1 MNTKIIKISED
12 TPASEIAKLHDAV
25 KVIKSGGTV
34 AFPTETVYG
43 LGANGLD
50 EAACA
55 KIYEAKG
62 RPSDNP
68 LILHIS
74 DISQLDSLVAE
85 VSPTARL
92 LAENF
97 WPGPMTLVMK
107 RTSLVPSLVSGGL
120 DTVAIRMP
128 SNRIAHELIK
138 QAGVPI
144 AAPSA
149 NVSGRP
155 SSTRAEHVETDL
167 TGQVDMIIDGGSS
180 VYGLESTIVDVSG
193 GGLPCLLRPGSITI
207 EQLESVIGKID
218 IDPAVT
224 AHLLSGERPKA
235 PGMAYVHYAPRAEL
249 VVVTG
254 NISSVRKKI
263 AELARKQH
271 TSGTDA
277 SNIAIITTDENL
289 AHYRDVPAKLFSLG
303 KRSDLNEPA
312 ANLYDVLRSLDE
324 SGITHAFS
332 EGFEET
338 GIGLSIMNRMKKA
351 AGYRILA
358 V

>member
-1 MNTKIIKISED
+1 MNTKVIKISED
-12 TPASEIAKLHDAV
+12 LPPAEITKLHIAV
-25 KVIKSGGTV
+25 NIIKSGGVV

-50 EAACA
+50 ETACA

-74 DISQLDSLVAE
+74 DMSQLDELAAE
-85 VSPTARL
+85 ISETAKL
-92 LAENF
+92 LADSF

-107 RTSLVPSLVSGGL
+107 RTSIVPSLVSGGL

-138 QAGVPI
+138 QSGVPI

-155 SSTRAEHVETDL
+155 SSTRSEHVETDL

-193 GGLPCLLRPGSITI
+193 KGRPCLLRPGSITV
-207 EQLESVIGKID
+207 EQLESIVGKID

-224 AHLLSGERPKA
+224 AHMLSGDRPKA

-249 VVVTG
+249 VIVTG
-254 NISSVRKKI
+254 NISSVQRKI
-263 AELARKQH
+263 SELAHKQQA
-271 TSGTDA
+271 SGTNA
-277 SNIAIITTDENL
+277 SNIAIITTDEGL
-289 AHYRDVPAKLFSLG
+289 DFYRNAPAKLFSLG
-303 KRSDLNEPA
+303 KRSNLDEPA

-324 SGITHAFS
+324 AGITHAFA
-332 EGFEET
+332 EGFDEV